1 MKVEQNL
8 RQVNIQQVKPNN
20 AKGSLV
26 QRSVDYNPVK
36 SNTSFTGAGFIP
48 FLNFLDTSPAWGAC
62 AVDFGFMVLPRTLT
76 DFTRGADVGIETMR
90 REGMGATNH
99 ASVCLYGAAA
109 GALVAAG
116 VNNMYQLGGKYNVKA
131 NSIYADA
138 ETLDLHGGIYDA
150 KLKASISNPEINPL
164 REYLT
169 ETFKRYEALS
179 GTDNGKWVR
188 IQDENVINKIT
199 DVLESEIKSNS
210 NKLSKDGKATVK
222 NTLLQA
228 LGVENNLRII
238 AEKGKTPHSSRYT
251 VDGIIDNAFKL
262 GKVFTSEKV
271 KEAFVVAPDIASN
284 KFLKAMKSMNLNR
297 SLIGVGIGTL
307 FGICAQ
313 PLNMYLTRKKT
324 GNNNFVGGGNEDK
337 SAGFKARKAGVAGL
351 FGAGVL
357 ATIGNPKNLLKD
369 IQFKG
374 FAPTLNQFK
383 FIYGITIMSRFLS
396 SRNDN
401 ELTEATIKDT
411 LGFANWLILGNFVQ
425 KLVAQSI
432 DKSLIKRDGNGFINW
447 IKGSALKTR
456 EEILH
461 SALGE
466 KVFKDGKALD
476 LKGMLDALPKN
487 HAARKQLRALTI
499 AQCAGY
505 LYSGLVLGVGI
516 PKLNAYLTNS
526 REAKK
531 AAKAALQTN
540 ASQGENNQIDTMLKP
555 ENIEFLKQN
564 NFTGTKNL
572 LAS

>member
-8 RQVNIQQVKPNN
+8 RQLNIPQIQKKNENKSFVQHPVNIQNN
-20 AKGSLV
+20 
-26 QRSVDYNPVK
+26 
-36 SNTSFTGAGFIP
+36 NTPSFTGAGFVP

-62 AVDFGFMVLPRTLT
+62 AVDFGFMVLPRTGT
-76 DFTRGADVGIETMR
+76 DFITRGPEVGVETAR
-90 REGMGATNH
+90 REGMGAVNH
-99 ASVCLYGAAA
+99 ASVCLYGAGA

-116 VNNMYQLGGKYNVKA
+116 INRMYQLGGKFNVKA
-131 NSIYADA
+131 NNIYADA

-150 KLKASISNPEINPL
+150 KLKSAINNPNANPL
-164 REYLT
+164 REYLA
-169 ETFKRYEALS
+169 ETFRRYEALS
-179 GTDNGKWVR
+179 ATENGKWVR
-188 IQDENVINKIT
+188 IQDESVIDK
-199 DVLESEIKSNS
+199 VAQLLENEISANS
-210 NKLSKDGKATVK
+210 NKLSKEGKTTIK
-222 NTLLQA
+222 NTLVQA
-228 LGVENNLRII
+228 FGVENNVRII
-238 AEKGKTPHSSRYT
+238 AGEGERLHSSRYS
-251 VDGIIDNAFKL
+251 VDALIDNAYKL
-262 GKVFTSEKV
+262 GKAFSGDRV
-271 KEAFVVAPDIASN
+271 KDAFMQSSDVASN

-297 SLIGVGIGTL
+297 SLIGVGVATL
-307 FGICAQ
+307 LGICAQ
-313 PLNMYLTRKKT
+313 PLNMYLTRRKT
-324 GNNNFVGGGNEDK
+324 GNNAFVGGGEEDK
-337 SAGFKARKAGVAGL
+337 SVGFKLRKTGVAGL

-374 FAPTLNQFK
+374 FTPTLNQFK

-432 DKSLIKRDGNGFINW
+432 DKSLIKRDGLGVVNW
-447 IKGSALKTR
+447 IKTSSLKTR
-456 EEILH
+456 EEILNA
-461 SALGE
+461 ALGN
-466 KVFKDGKALD
+466 KVFKDGKGLD
-476 LKGMLDALPKN
+476 LKGMLEALPKN

-516 PKLNAYLTNS
+516 PKLNGYLTNK

-531 AAKAALQTN
+531 AALAAQNAN
-540 ASQGENNQIDTMLKP
+540 ASQVQIQDAMYKP
-555 ENIEFLKQN
+555 ENIQFLNQK
-564 NFTGTKNL
+564 NFTGVNF

>member
-1 MKVEQNL
+1 MKETLLQMNQHVIEELQCVIQYAEQNAL
-8 RQVNIQQVKPNN
+8 T
-20 AKGSLV
+20 
-26 QRSVDYNPVK
+26 
-36 SNTSFTGAGFIP
+36 NTQE

-76 DFTRGADVGIETMR
+76 DFFSRGPEVGIETAR
-90 REGMGATNH
+90 REGMGAVNH

-109 GALVAAG
+109 GTAVATG
-116 VNNMYQLGGKYNVKA
+116 INRMYQLGGNYNVKA
-131 NSIYADA
+131 NNIYADA

-150 KLKASISNPEINPL
+150 KLKAAVNNPSANPL

-169 ETFKRYEALS
+169 ETFRRYEALS
-179 GTDNGKWVR
+179 GSENGKWVK
-188 IQDENVINKIT
+188 IQDESVINKVV
-199 DVLESEIKSNS
+199 DVLETEIRSGS
-210 NKLSKDGKATVK
+210 NKLSKEGKVTVK
-222 NTLLQA
+222 NHLLQA
-228 LGVENNLRII
+228 FGVENNMRII
-238 AEKGKTPHSSRYT
+238 AAEGERLHSSRYSL
-251 VDGIIDNAFKL
+251 DAIIDNAYKL
-262 GKVFTSEKV
+262 GKVFSGDKV
-271 KEAFVVAPDIASN
+271 KEAFMQAPDLASN

-297 SLIGVGIGTL
+297 SLIGVGIATIL
-307 FGICAQ
+307 GICAQ

-324 GNNNFVGGGNEDK
+324 GSNAFVGGGEEDK
-337 SAGFKARKAGVAGL
+337 SVGFKFRKAGVAGL

-357 ATIGNPKNLLKD
+357 ATIGNPKNLLHN

-374 FAPTLNQFK
+374 FTPTLNQFK

-425 KLVAQSI
+425 KLVAQGI
-432 DKSLIKRDGNGFINW
+432 DKSLIKRDGVGVVSW
-447 IKGSALKTR
+447 IKNSSLKTR

-476 LKGMLDALPKN
+476 LKGMLEALPKK
-487 HAARKQLRALTI
+487 HTARKQLRALTV
-499 AQCAGY
+499 AQLAGY

-516 PKLNAYLTNS
+516 PKLNGYLTNR

-531 AAKAALQTN
+531 AALAAQQDN
-540 ASQGENNQIDTMLKP
+540 ASQVQPQDAMLKP
-555 ENIEFLKQN
+555 ENIQFLNQK
-564 NFTGTKNL
+564 NFTGMNL
-572 LAS
+572 LAG